1 MELHRST
8 VLQCVLPEN
17 QTLCGQNLTDIS
29 WQVFILVF
37 KAFSLGKRSL
47 FQESKPVG
55 SFYFKKKKHSLMFQD
70 PFNLLMDLQ
79 IHF

>member
-1 MELHRST
+1 MELDRST

-29 WQVFILVF
+29 WQVLILVF

-47 FQESKPVG
+47 FQESKPLGVG
-55 SFYFKKKKHSLMFQD
+55 SFYFKKKQKQKQNPDVSGS
-70 PFNLLMDLQ
+70 
-79 IHF
+79 I